1 MVVFICDFLHRRRYL
16 SKSWMK
22 KKKLKTS
29 VIAAVVVVV
38 VVTVVV
44 TVAVVVVVA
53 TAPWFRQIGN
63 FSKPEPNKEASD
75 LRPDL
80 IISRTEAFNLCHRR
94 CIASLL

>member
-1 MVVFICDFLHRRRYL
+1 
-16 SKSWMK
+16 MK

-29 VIAAVVVVV
+29 AIAIAVVVA
-38 VVTVVV
+38 
-44 TVAVVVVVA
+44 VAVVVA

-80 IISRTEAFNLCHRR
+80 IISRAEVLIFATAA
-94 CIASLL
+94 ASRHCFEDWQRYPLKPSGTVSLNVKC

>member
-29 VIAAVVVVV
+29 VIAAVV
-38 VVTVVV
+38 VVV

-80 IISRTEAFNLCHRR
+80 IISRAEVLIFATAA
-94 CIASLL
+94 ASRH

>member
-29 VIAAVVVVV
+29 VIA
-38 VVTVVV
+38 
-44 TVAVVVVVA
+44 VAVVVVAIA

-75 LRPDL
+75 LRPDF

>member
-1 MVVFICDFLHRRRYL
+1 
-16 SKSWMK
+16 MK

-29 VIAAVVVVV
+29 AIAVAVAVVVVV
-38 VVTVVV
+38 V
-44 TVAVVVVVA
+44 VVVVVA

>member
-1 MVVFICDFLHRRRYL
+1 
-16 SKSWMK
+16 MK

-29 VIAAVVVVV
+29 AIAIAVVVAVAVAVVVVAV
-38 VVTVVV
+38 V
-44 TVAVVVVVA
+44 AVVVVA

-80 IISRTEAFNLCHRR
+80 IISRVEGFNLCHRR

>member
-29 VIAAVVVVV
+29 VIA
-38 VVTVVV
+38 
-44 TVAVVVVVA
+44 VAVVVVAIA

-80 IISRTEAFNLCHRR
+80 IIPRTEAFNLCHRR